1 MRPSVRIAALSHL
14 PSIYVWTHDSIGVG
28 EDGPTHQPVEHLMAL
43 RAMPNLHVIRPADA
57 SETLEAWRLAMER
70 KEGPTALVLTRQKL
84 ANIDR
89 AGRGDASGLR
99 RGGYVLSDPP
109 DGVPGAI
116 VIATGSEVEIALSAQ
131 SSLAKEG
138 IRCRVVSMPCWE
150 IFEAQDREY
159 RESVLPPSISARVSI
174 EAGVTLGW
182 SRYIGD
188 SGKAIGV
195 DRFGASAPG
204 EVIYEKLG
212 ITAAAVASA
221 VKSFF

>member
-57 SETLEAWRLAMER
+57 SETLEAWRWAMER
-70 KEGPTALVLTRQKL
+70 KEGPTALVLTRQKI

-89 AGRGDASGLR
+89 AGRGDACGLR
-99 RGGYVLSDPP
+99 RGGYVLSDPAEGAP
-109 DGVPGAI
+109 RAI
-116 VIATGSEVEIALSAQ
+116 VIATGSEVEIALAAQ
-131 SSLAKEG
+131 SNLSKEG

-174 EAGVTLGW
+174 EAGVTRGW
-182 SRYIGD
+182 SRYVGD
-188 SGKAIGV
+188 SGRAIGV
-195 DRFGASAPG
+195 DRYGASAPG